1 MKRFILDKLAE
12 RAICAARL
20 KASGEEV
27 PMRWFANSPLFNHLW
42 IATKSAYRP
51 PYMRPAPPVVMAVKV
66 SRKLVAPRQLEMF
79 A

>member
-1 MKRFILDKLAE
+1 MKRFILDKLVE

-27 PMRWFANSPLFNHLW
+27 PMRWFANSPCFNHLW
-42 IATKSAYRP
+42 LAKKDTYRP
-51 PYMRPAPPVVMAVKV
+51 PYLRPAPLAVITAQIPRQLEV
-66 SRKLVAPRQLEMF
+66 PRQLEMF

>member
-20 KASGEEV
+20 KVSGEEV
-27 PMRWFANSPLFNHLW
+27 PMRWFANSPCFNHLW
-42 IATKSAYRP
+42 LAKKYTYRP
-51 PYMRPAPPVVMAVKV
+51 PYLRPAPLDVVVVKTP
-66 SRKLVAPRQLEMF
+66 RKLEMPHQLEMF